1 MSQLRISE
9 ELYPR
14 LTVLITTC
22 SSDGRFNVATFSFI
36 MPVSFEPK
44 YLAFSV
50 SPHRQTFKNLNEIKE
65 FVVNIPTEDMLD
77 KVWICGTK
85 SGRDV
90 NKFELAKLEII
101 DSRKVK
107 PPRIKN
113 CPIQLEC
120 KVEFMKEFGD
130 HYIVVGRVVEEHID
144 RMDFKPLL
152 HHSGRQFYRLGE
164 KVVK

>member
-22 SSDGRFNVATFSFI
+22 SKDGSYNVATFSFI

-44 YLAFSV
+44 YLAFSI
-50 SPHRQTFKNLNEIKE
+50 SPFRQTFKNLKEVGE
-65 FVVNIPTEDMLD
+65 FVVNIPTEDMLQ

-85 SGRDV
+85 SGKDV
-90 NKFELAKLEII
+90 NKFDLARLEII
-101 DSRKVK
+101 ESKKVR
-107 PPRIKN
+107 PPRIKD

-130 HYIVVGRVVEEHID
+130 HYIVVGKVVEEHVE
-144 RMDFKPLL
+144 RGFFKPIL
-152 HHSGRQFYRLGE
+152 HYSGKQFFKVGE
-164 KVVK
+164 MITA